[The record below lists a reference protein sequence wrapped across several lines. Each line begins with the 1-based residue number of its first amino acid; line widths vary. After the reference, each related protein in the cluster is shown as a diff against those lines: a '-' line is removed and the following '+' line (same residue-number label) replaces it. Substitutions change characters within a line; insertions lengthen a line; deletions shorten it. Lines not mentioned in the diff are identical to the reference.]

1 MSLFKQ
7 FFSYYKK
14 SFIFSIANSNLMIAQ
29 NANKRPE
36 FLTVICI
43 LSFIGLGLGIFNGF
57 SGLVFSN
64 VSDSLIPLIEDV
76 SEQASREMMNVPE
89 NTEAFIQEMFDIII
103 QALNNIAVLSLLILL
118 TQGLAL
124 SGVIMMW
131 NLKKTGFYIYVAGK
145 VIYLLIPVS
154 VLGFNVITAMVISSN
169 SLFIAIFIVLY
180 AIHFKYLK

>member
-1 MSLFKQ
+1 M
-7 FFSYYKK
+7 
-14 SFIFSIANSNLMIAQ
+14 LMTSQ
-29 NANKRPE
+29 SANKRPE
-36 FLTVICI
+36 LLTIICI

-57 SGLVFSN
+57 TGLVFSS
-64 VSDSLIPLIEDV
+64 VSDSIIPLIEDA
-76 SEQASREMMNVPE
+76 SEQVSLEMTDVPE
-89 NTEAFIQEMFDIII
+89 STEKFVQEMFDIII
-103 QALNNIAVLSLLILL
+103 QALDDIAILSLLILL

-169 SLFIAIFIVLY
+169 SFFVAIFIVLY